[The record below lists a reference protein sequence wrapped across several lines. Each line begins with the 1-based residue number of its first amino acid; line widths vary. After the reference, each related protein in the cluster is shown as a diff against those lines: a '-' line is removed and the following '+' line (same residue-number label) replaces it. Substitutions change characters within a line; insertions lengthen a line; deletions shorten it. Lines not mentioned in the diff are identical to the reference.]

1 MDPQAAWNEMLDALV
16 QRDWDQ
22 AFERAEALLEW
33 MRKGGFPPQTAA
45 VTMRIQWNR
54 TMAEFG
60 CLMAL
65 QLVKKAQK
73 RRERKD

>member
-1 MDPQAAWNEMLDALV
+1 VDPQAAWNEMLEAIL

-22 AFERAEALLEW
+22 VFEHAGALLEW
-33 MRKGGFPPQTAA
+33 MRKGGTPPQMAE
-45 VTMRIQWNR
+45 VTMPRHWNR

-65 QLVKKAQK
+65 QLVKKAH
-73 RRERKD
+73 RRKERKG

>member
-1 MDPQAAWNEMLDALV
+1 MDPQVAWDEMLAAILK
-16 QRDWDQ
+16 RDWDQ
-22 AFERAEALLEW
+22 TAERAESLLEW

-65 QLVKKAQK
+65 QHVQKA
-73 RRERKD
+73 RRRTDRKG

>member
-1 MDPQAAWNEMLDALV
+1 MDPQAAWNEMLGAIS

-22 AFERAEALLEW
+22 AQERADGLLEW
-33 MRKGGFPPQTAA
+33 MRKGGFPPQTSA
-45 VTMRIQWNR
+45 VPMRPQWNR

-65 QLVKKAQK
+65 QLVQKAL
-73 RRERKD
+73 RRKQQRG